1 MTWHRIADR
10 NEIAVDECRTVKAG
24 ARLVAVARTAS
35 GCHVIDNRCLH
46 VGGPLGQGTVEE
58 GRIVCPWHGRAY
70 DLATGECDN
79 VDERISVY
87 QVEERDDGIYVFIED

>member
-1 MTWHRIADR
+1 MCFGVLQGLQP
-10 NEIAVDECRTVKAG
+10 EG
-24 ARLVAVARTAS
+24 Y
-35 GCHVIDNRCLH
+35 
-46 VGGPLGQGTVEE
+46 GPLMGIQSFSPRHGLD
-58 GRIVCPWHGRAY
+58 GRAY